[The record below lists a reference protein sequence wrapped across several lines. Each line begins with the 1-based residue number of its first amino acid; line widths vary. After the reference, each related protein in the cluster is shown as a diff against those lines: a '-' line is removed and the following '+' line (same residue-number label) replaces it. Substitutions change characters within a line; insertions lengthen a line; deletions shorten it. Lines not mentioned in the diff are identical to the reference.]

1 MSEMEKLA
9 SLLTEAK
16 IPFLK
21 TDGLICGTQIVYSP
35 NGKKVCDAICNR
47 HSFGGADGLLE
58 IMGLVDE
65 KEIGDAVEG
74 WLTAEEVFNRIK
86 KHWEEHKDVK
96 NT

>member
-9 SLLTEAK
+9 SLLTEAE

-21 TDGLICGTQIVYSP
+21 TDDLFCGTQIVYSYK
-35 NGKKVCDAICNR
+35 GKKVCDAICNR
-47 HSFGGADGLLE
+47 YSYGGTDGYLE
-58 IMGLVDE
+58 IMGLVD
-65 KEIGDAVEG
+65 KKKVGDVVEG
-74 WLTAEEVFNRIK
+74 WLTADEVFDRIK

>member
-9 SLLTEAK
+9 SLLAEAK

-21 TDGLICGTQIVYSP
+21 TKDRFCGTQIVYAYK
-35 NGKKVCDAICNR
+35 GKKVCDAISNR
-47 HSFGGADGLLE
+47 HSYGGTDGLLE

-65 KEIGDAVEG
+65 KEIGDVVEG

-86 KHWEEHKDVK
+86 KHWEEHEK
-96 NT
+96 